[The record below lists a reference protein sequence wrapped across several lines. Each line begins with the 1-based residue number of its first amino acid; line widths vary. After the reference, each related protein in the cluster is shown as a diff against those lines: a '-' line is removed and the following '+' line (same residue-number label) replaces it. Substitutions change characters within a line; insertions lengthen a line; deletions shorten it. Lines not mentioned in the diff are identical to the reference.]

1 MKIIEKNVKNP
12 VSDVFNATN
21 SADTLENHIDEV
33 ITVTGYVRFID
44 VDTKTKEEKEYI
56 SLVSDDGFC
65 VSTGSPVF
73 ISAFDILVDTLA
85 DNGMS
90 FADGV
95 KIVPTV
101 NTSKGGNNFYNF
113 KLAQYNFIG
122 VLMYPFF

>member
-21 SADTLENHIDEV
+21 SADTMENHIGEV
-33 ITVTGYVRFID
+33 ITVTGYVRFTD

-56 SLVSDDGFC
+56 SLVSDDSFC

-73 ISAFDILVDTLA
+73 IKAFDVLVDTLA

-113 KLAQYNFIG
+113 KLA
-122 VLMYPFF
+122 

>member
-1 MKIIEKNVKNP
+1 MKIIEKNVKNS

-21 SADTLENHIDEV
+21 SADTMENHIGEV
-33 ITVTGYVRFID
+33 ITVTGYVRFTD

-73 ISAFDILVDTLA
+73 IKAFDVLVDTLT

-113 KLAQYNFIG
+113 KLA
-122 VLMYPFF
+122 